1 MRVLRL
7 LRRAR
12 RRVILNGLI
21 EEGTNAL
28 SGALA
33 AFILLLILGAQI
45 LDWRVAL
52 LLPIGAAGVGLYCL
66 IRRLPSA
73 YAIAQAIDRRLALAD
88 TLSTAVFFSGQS
100 RHYAALDMRGLQ
112 LEQAERVAA
121 SVDAHSAIPF
131 TMPRSTYALAVLALV
146 ASSLFGLRYGLQRAL
161 DLRLPI
167 TTILAQNLGLAG
179 PSREAKAF
187 KKGAKSELFSDQNA
201 GGSPRD
207 EDQVAPGDMDSAS
220 DQMMLSDKGQP
231 DPADAAESEQAQNDP
246 NANGKQQSGNSKQDQ
261 AGDMEQPPGD
271 MEGSEGQK
279 GTQKSGGGQA
289 DGSRDSEDGQ
299 GGGSSLLSKL
309 QNAVQNLLSKVAPQS
324 GGSQQA
330 SNGQNGKAG
339 QSGGAKQ
346 QGGDK
351 QQAGAQQPDGQGGDP
366 GDQADSEQDDEST
379 GAGSSGEQ
387 PSSKMAGSGIGSQ
400 NGDKS
405 VKQAEQLAAMG
416 KISEII
422 GKRAANVTGEA
433 MVEVQ
438 TTKQQVRTPYA
449 QRNAEHTEGG
459 AEISRD
465 EVPAALQAYI
475 EQYFEQIHKQDKT
488 PAQKSK

>member
-1 MRVLRL
+1 L
-7 LRRAR
+7 
-12 RRVILNGLI
+12 
-21 EEGTNAL
+21 
-28 SGALA
+28 
-33 AFILLLILGAQI
+33 
-45 LDWRVAL
+45 AL
-52 LLPIGAAGVGLYCL
+52 LLPIGAAGVGLYRL
-66 IRRLPSA
+66 VRRLPAA
-73 YAIAQAIDRRLALAD
+73 YTLAQIIDRRLSLAD
-88 TLSTAVFFSGQS
+88 TLSTAVFFSGPS
-100 RHYAALDMRGLQ
+100 DRYAAPDMQESQ
-112 LEQAERVAA
+112 LAQAEHVAA
-121 SVDAHSAIPF
+121 SVDARLAMPF
-131 TMPRSTYALAVLALV
+131 TLPRSVYALAVLALV

-167 TTILAQNLGLAG
+167 TTILAQNLGLAA
-179 PSREAKAF
+179 PSQEAKAL
-187 KKGAKSELFSDQNA
+187 KKGANSEVFSDQNA
-201 GGSPRD
+201 GGAPRD
-207 EDQVAPGDMDSAS
+207 EDQPAPADMDSIS
-220 DQMMLSDKGQP
+220 DQTMLGEKGQP
-231 DPADAAESEQAQNDP
+231 DAADAAEAAQAENDP
-246 NANGKQQSGNSKQDQ
+246 TANGKQQSGNSMQDQ
-261 AGDMEQPPGD
+261 TGDMEQPPGD
-271 MEGSEGQK
+271 MEGEEGQK
-279 GTQKSGGGQA
+279 GSQKSSNGQS

-330 SNGQNGKAG
+330 SNGQNGKPS
-339 QSGGAKQ
+339 QSGGSKQ
-346 QGGDK
+346 QGNDK

-366 GDQADSEQDDEST
+366 GDQADNEQDDEST

-449 QRNAEHTEGG
+449 QRDSEHTEGG

-465 EVPAALQAYI
+465 EVPAALQPYI

-488 PAQKSK
+488 ASKSK